1 MSKATD
7 SLYHRL
13 FVVAVALKG
22 LNGLLEL
29 AAGASILA
37 IGHAGLNGIVTF
49 LTARELSEDPS
60 DLVATLLRR
69 WFAQMSAD
77 AELFAAIYLLTHGV
91 VKIILA
97 IGLLRDKSWAFPV
110 ATAFF
115 AIFIAYMS
123 YRLALAWT
131 WSIAAFCLLDLVTLF
146 LVLHE
151 WRSAAGA
158 GGKA

>member
-1 MSKATD
+1 MSRVTD

-29 AAGASILA
+29 AAGASILV
-37 IGHAGLNGIVTF
+37 IGHAGLSGIVTF
-49 LTARELSEDPS
+49 LTAHELSEDPT

-69 WFAQMSAD
+69 GFAQMSAD

-91 VKIILA
+91 AKIILA
-97 IGLLRDKSWAFPV
+97 IGLFREKAWAFPA
-110 ATAFF
+110 ATVFF
-115 AIFIAYMS
+115 TIFIAYMS
-123 YRLALAWT
+123 YRLAHAWT

>member
-1 MSKATD
+1 M
-7 SLYHRL
+7 
-13 FVVAVALKG
+13 
-22 LNGLLEL
+22 
-29 AAGASILA
+29 
-37 IGHAGLNGIVTF
+37 TF
-49 LTARELSEDPS
+49 LTARELSEDPT

-91 VKIILA
+91 AKIVLA
-97 IGLLRDKSWAFPV
+97 IGLLREKPWAFPI

-123 YRLALAWT
+123 YRLTLAWT
-131 WSIAAFCLLDLVTLF
+131 WSIAAFCLLDFVTLL

-151 WRSAAGA
+151 WRSATGA